1 MAEDKSKR
9 VYSTSEEIANAI
21 THGIGTGLAIAAMVV
36 LIVFAAIKGN
46 VWHIVSFSI
55 YGSTLVLLYF
65 ASTLYHSLTN
75 LRAKGVFHKFDH
87 ISIYLLI
94 AGTYTPFCLTALRG
108 WIGWTVLGVVWSCAI
123 LGTVLK
129 SISVGKRVMMSTI
142 LYVLM
147 GWVILIAIKPLY
159 NSMPYNGFLLL
170 IAGGVSYTLGT
181 IFFIRD
187 KVKYNHSVWHLF
199 VLGGSVL
206 HFFSV
211 LTLLSVGKN

>member
-1 MAEDKSKR
+1 MADNKTKR
-9 VYSTSEEIANAI
+9 VYSTREEIANAI
-21 THGIGTGLAIAAMVV
+21 THGIGAALAIAALAILV
-36 LIVFAAIKGN
+36 VFAAIRGN
-46 VWHIVSFSI
+46 VWHVVSFSV

-65 ASTLYHSLTN
+65 ASTLYHSLTH
-75 LRAKGVFHKFDH
+75 LKAKGVFHKFDH

-108 WIGWTVLGVVWSCAI
+108 WIGWTVLGIVWSCAI

-147 GWVILIAIKPLY
+147 GWVIIIAIKPLY
-159 NSMPYNGFLLL
+159 NAMPYNGFLLL
-170 IAGGVSYTLGT
+170 VAGGVSYTLGT

-187 KVKYNHSVWHLF
+187 QVKYNHSVWHIF

>member
-1 MAEDKSKR
+1 MSDKEPKR
-9 VYSTSEEIANAI
+9 VYSTKEEIANAI

-46 VWHIVSFSI
+46 VWHVVSFSI

-147 GWVILIAIKPLY
+147 GWVILIAIIPLY
-159 NSMPYNGFLLL
+159 NAMTYNGFLLL
-170 IAGGVSYTLGT
+170 VAGGISYTLGT

-199 VLGGSVL
+199 VLGGSIF

-211 LTLLSVGKN
+211 LSLLSIQR